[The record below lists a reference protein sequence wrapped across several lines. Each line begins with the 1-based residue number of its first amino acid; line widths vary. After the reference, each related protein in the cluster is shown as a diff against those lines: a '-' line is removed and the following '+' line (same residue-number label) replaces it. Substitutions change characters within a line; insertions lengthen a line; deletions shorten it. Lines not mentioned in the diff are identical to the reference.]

1 MKATLTVACIFLKS
15 VWQAVSLRSA
25 LTALLLA
32 PLCVLC
38 AAAAPEPTAKPNLVI
53 IFTDDMGYADIGA
66 YGCKDIPTPHLDRL
80 AAEGTRFTSAYT
92 VAPICVPS
100 RMGLMSGKFP
110 ARFGVFNNVYTPE
123 ENQLWMQQTTL
134 ADVLKSRGYRT
145 ANVGKWHLS
154 GNSSGHSGNDLGG
167 FQFKPPHERGFDEF
181 VGITG
186 GMNSFWKGTELARLK
201 DGKYERFKS
210 PDYLTDFFG
219 TEACEFIQRVHTKNQ
234 EPATKNKEPFFLY
247 LAFNAPHAPLDSLD
261 EDQAAIE
268 AGYISPDRRKYAAMV
283 RAIDRNVGRVMD
295 KLQEL
300 GLADNTLI
308 VLASDNGGVAKTRYS
323 EANRPFREGK
333 GTHYEG
339 GVRVPLAIR
348 WPGHIPPDSSCDV
361 PVQFA
366 DFLPTFCEAA
376 GVTPDSAH
384 PLDGVSLFPLF
395 AQGTLPDRSLF
406 LTFPHYMR
414 EYAATPVRTVIQNRY
429 KLVWH
434 PFDHIEID
442 GDKIS
447 DRTLRYVAEPRI
459 ELFDLLEDPS
469 ERQNLAQKMPGKVA
483 ELQKLYEEWME
494 KIGAKNPVPNPGY
507 DPADPLFNARDA
519 ELKKQKPSTE

>member
-1 MKATLTVACIFLKS
+1 VEHYRQSREGTELNRILLFL
-15 VWQAVSLRSA
+15 A
-25 LTALLLA
+25 ALLLVPPAQIPAAEA
-32 PLCVLC
+32 PK
-38 AAAAPEPTAKPNLVI
+38 AKPNIVFLLV
-53 IFTDDMGYADIGA
+53 DDMPYAGLSLTGNPYLQTPNMDRIAKEGMFFTRAYSQPVCGPSRADIMTGQTA
-66 YGCKDIPTPHLDRL
+66 GRHGRTDNVPGVHPHALMQEPLGPAPTKPGLPFDLVQSARL
-80 AAEGTRFTSAYT
+80 PDAVRPDTYT
-92 VAPICVPS
+92 VVRALQS
-100 RMGLMSGKFP
+100 
-110 ARFGVFNNVYTPE
+110 A
-123 ENQLWMQQTTL
+123 
-134 ADVLKSRGYRT
+134 GYKT
-145 ANVGKWHLS
+145 AISGKWHLEE
-154 GNSSGHSGNDLGG
+154 GHLTPA
-167 FQFKPPHERGFDEF
+167 QARELGFDFCNESADR
-181 VGITG
+181 TRPYRD
-186 GMNSFWKGTELARLK
+186 TQ
-201 DGKYERFKS
+201 RF
-210 PDYLTDFFG
+210 TDDAIRFMR
-219 TEACEFIQRVHTKNQ
+219 ENRDH
-234 EPATKNKEPFFLY
+234 PFFLY
-247 LAFNAPHAPLDSLD
+247 LATVAVHGPHIVPP
-261 EDQAAIE
+261 EDKARWAE
-268 AGYISPDRRKYAAMV
+268 KLKGKNPGLSPDMLAGLEFVDAS
-283 RAIDRNVGRVMD
+283 VGRVLD
-295 KLQEL
+295 AITEL
-300 GLADNTLI
+300 GLAKNTLV

-348 WPGHIPPDSSCDV
+348 WPGHIPPDSRCDV

-376 GVTPDSAH
+376 GVTPDSAR
-384 PLDGVSLFPLF
+384 PLDGMSLFPLF
-395 AQGTLPDRSLF
+395 AQGTLPDRTFF

>member
-1 MKATLTVACIFLKS
+1 MEHYRQSREGTELNRILLFL
-15 VWQAVSLRSA
+15 A
-25 LTALLLA
+25 ALLLVPPAQIPAAEA
-32 PLCVLC
+32 PK
-38 AAAAPEPTAKPNLVI
+38 AKPNIVFLLV
-53 IFTDDMGYADIGA
+53 DDMPYAGLSLTGNPYLQTPNMDRIAKEGMFFTRAYSQPVCGPSRADIMTGQTA
-66 YGCKDIPTPHLDRL
+66 GRHGRTDNVPGVHPHALMQEPLGPAPTKPGLPFDLVQSARL
-80 AAEGTRFTSAYT
+80 PDAVRPDTYT
-92 VAPICVPS
+92 VVRALQS
-100 RMGLMSGKFP
+100 
-110 ARFGVFNNVYTPE
+110 A
-123 ENQLWMQQTTL
+123 
-134 ADVLKSRGYRT
+134 GYKT
-145 ANVGKWHLS
+145 AISGKWHLEE
-154 GNSSGHSGNDLGG
+154 GHLTPA
-167 FQFKPPHERGFDEF
+167 QARELGFDFCNESADR
-181 VGITG
+181 TRPYRD
-186 GMNSFWKGTELARLK
+186 TQ
-201 DGKYERFKS
+201 RF
-210 PDYLTDFFG
+210 TDDAIRFMR
-219 TEACEFIQRVHTKNQ
+219 ENRDH
-234 EPATKNKEPFFLY
+234 PFFLY
-247 LAFNAPHAPLDSLD
+247 LATVAVHGPHIVPP
-261 EDQAAIE
+261 EDKARWAE
-268 AGYISPDRRKYAAMV
+268 KLKGKNPGLSPDMLAGLEFVDAS
-283 RAIDRNVGRVMD
+283 VGRVLD
-295 KLQEL
+295 AITEL
-300 GLADNTLI
+300 GLAKNTLV

-348 WPGHIPPDSSCDV
+348 WPGHIPPDSRCDV

-376 GVTPDSAH
+376 GVTPDSAR
-384 PLDGVSLFPLF
+384 PLDGMSLFPLF
-395 AQGTLPDRSLF
+395 AQGTLPDRTFF